1 MGKRKVLSES
11 EIDRLVLPAK
21 DQLLGRVT
29 QLLGYDRF
37 RVKCADGVERVCR
50 VRGKMKRRTWI
61 KSGDYVLVAP
71 WDFQDE
77 RGDILW
83 RYRDNQIHLLEDK
96 GLIVE
101 SLRI

>member
-11 EIDRLVLPAK
+11 EIDQLVLPEK
-21 DQLLGRVT
+21 DQMLGRVI

-37 RVKCADGVERVCR
+37 RVKCADDIERICR

-61 KSGDYVLVAP
+61 RDGDYVLVAP
-71 WDFQDE
+71 WDFQDN

-83 RYRDNQIHLLEDK
+83 RYRGNQIFLLEK
-96 GLIVE
+96 RGLITK
-101 SLRI
+101 SLYL

>member
-11 EIDRLVLPAK
+11 EIDRLVLPEK
-21 DQLLGRVT
+21 GQFLGRVT

-71 WDFQDE
+71 WEFQDT

-83 RYRDNQIHLLEDK
+83 RYRGNQIHLLEDR
-96 GLIVE
+96 GLINE
-101 SLRI
+101 ALRI

>member
-11 EIDRLVLPAK
+11 EIDHLVLPRE
-21 DQLLGRVT
+21 DQFLGRVT

-37 RVKCADGVERVCR
+37 RVKCSDGAERLCR

-61 KSGDYVLVAP
+61 KDGDLVLVAP
-71 WDFQDE
+71 WDFQDS

-83 RYRDNQIHLLEDK
+83 RYRGNQIHLLREK
-96 GLIVE
+96 GLINKII
-101 SLRI
+101 SQ

>member
-11 EIDRLVLPAK
+11 EIDQLVLPAE
-21 DQLLGRVT
+21 DQLIGRVT

-37 RVKCADGVERVCR
+37 KVKFSDGAERICR

-61 KSGDYVLVAP
+61 KDDDYVLVAP
-71 WDFQDE
+71 WDFQDN

-83 RYRDNQIHLLEDK
+83 RYRKNQIKSLEK
-96 GLIVE
+96 RGLIDK
-101 SLRI
+101 SLKY